1 MIQRWLSHASLK
13 VGFSTAVSTLAL
25 TRRDRPDIW
34 KPHFIGKAALRPF
47 RLEAMTGTTFVGLIS
62 PEVRIALPA
71 LMNLPES

>member
-13 VGFSTAVSTLAL
+13 VGFSAAVSTLCVN
-25 TRRDRPDIW
+25 RRTGPVSET
-34 KPHFIGKAALRPF
+34 PFIGKAALRPF
-47 RLEAMTGTTFVGLIS
+47 LLEAMTGTTFVGLIS